1 MDWEFFTISFS
12 TQGFYNS
19 FTVNFALLLYTV
31 ASLLDKPRRSMI
43 SAVVRGTEQK
53 LTISLCLLDNDTFG
67 VSECLSWVSKSF
79 SVVSKSVP
87 ECLSR
92 VSESFSEVSWSV
104 PECLSRVSWS
114 VSECLSPVLWSST
127 WLLFSSTSLLFCSTW
142 LLSWLLSP
150 STWLLSSLQTVMTNS
165 CALSLFVNVTLIS
178 SSSYRQV
185 KLMPISKCISQNFRK
200 WFKYG
205 LKAQKLLAQGV
216 WGKTCESS
224 VTSYID

>member
-1 MDWEFFTISFS
+1 
-12 TQGFYNS
+12 
-19 FTVNFALLLYTV
+19 
-31 ASLLDKPRRSMI
+31 MI

-53 LTISLCLLDNDTFG
+53 LTISLCLLDNDTFL
-67 VSECLSWVSKSF
+67 VS
-79 SVVSKSVP
+79 

-92 VSESFSEVSWSV
+92 VSESW
-104 PECLSRVSWS
+104 
-114 VSECLSPVLWSST
+114 T
-127 WLLFSSTSLLFCSTW
+127 WLLFSSTSLLSSSTSLLFCSTW
-142 LLSWLLSP
+142 LPTWLLFF
-150 STWLLSSLQTVMTNS
+150 STSLLSSLQTVMTNS

-224 VTSYID
+224 GTSYID

>member
-1 MDWEFFTISFS
+1 MLNYFYCSLTQFNLHSRFWLRTTINITLPDSSVSHMDWEFFTISFS

-79 SVVSKSVP
+79 SEVSKSVP

-142 LLSWLLSP
+142 LPTWLLSP
-150 STWLLSSLQTVMTNS
+150 
-165 CALSLFVNVTLIS
+165 
-178 SSSYRQV
+178 
-185 KLMPISKCISQNFRK
+185 
-200 WFKYG
+200 
-205 LKAQKLLAQGV
+205 
-216 WGKTCESS
+216 
-224 VTSYID
+224 

>member
-1 MDWEFFTISFS
+1 
-12 TQGFYNS
+12 
-19 FTVNFALLLYTV
+19 
-31 ASLLDKPRRSMI
+31 MI

-53 LTISLCLLDNDTFG
+53 LTISLCLLDNDTFL
-67 VSECLSWVSKSF
+67 VS
-79 SVVSKSVP
+79 

-92 VSESFSEVSWSV
+92 VSESW
-104 PECLSRVSWS
+104 
-114 VSECLSPVLWSST
+114 T
-127 WLLFSSTSLLFCSTW
+127 WLLFSSTSLLSSSTSLLFCSTW
-142 LLSWLLSP
+142 LPTWLLFP
-150 STWLLSSLQTVMTNS
+150 STWLLFFSTSLLSSLQTVMTNS

-224 VTSYID
+224 GTSYID

>member
-1 MDWEFFTISFS
+1 
-12 TQGFYNS
+12 
-19 FTVNFALLLYTV
+19 
-31 ASLLDKPRRSMI
+31 MI

-67 VSECLSWVSKSF
+67 VPKCLSRVSKSF
-79 SVVSKSVP
+79 SEVSKSVP

-142 LLSWLLSP
+142 LPTWLLFP
-150 STWLLSSLQTVMTNS
+150 STWLLFFSTSLLSSLQTVMTNS

-224 VTSYID
+224 GTSYID

>member
-1 MDWEFFTISFS
+1 M
-12 TQGFYNS
+12 
-19 FTVNFALLLYTV
+19 
-31 ASLLDKPRRSMI
+31 
-43 SAVVRGTEQK
+43 
-53 LTISLCLLDNDTFG
+53 SLCLLDNDTFG
-67 VSECLSWVSKSF
+67 VSECLSRVSKSF
-79 SVVSKSVP
+79 SEVSKSVPKCLSRVSKSFSEVSKSVP

-92 VSESFSEVSWSV
+92 VSESW
-104 PECLSRVSWS
+104 
-114 VSECLSPVLWSST
+114 T
-127 WLLFSSTSLLFCSTW
+127 WLLFSSTW
-142 LLSWLLSP
+142 LPTWLLSP
-150 STWLLSSLQTVMTNS
+150 STWLPSPLQAVMTNS

>member
-92 VSESFSEVSWSV
+92 VS
-104 PECLSRVSWS
+104 WS

-142 LLSWLLSP
+142 LLTWLLSP

>member
-53 LTISLCLLDNDTFG
+53 LTISLCLLDNDTFL
-67 VSECLSWVSKSF
+67 VSECLSLVSKLVLECLSL
-79 SVVSKSVP
+79 VSKSVP

-92 VSESFSEVSWSV
+92 VSESW
-104 PECLSRVSWS
+104 
-114 VSECLSPVLWSST
+114 T
-127 WLLFSSTSLLFCSTW
+127 WLLFSSTSLLSSSTWLLFCSTW
-142 LLSWLLSP
+142 LPTWLLFP
-150 STWLLSSLQTVMTNS
+150 STWLLFFSTSLLSSLQTVMTNS

>member
-1 MDWEFFTISFS
+1 M
-12 TQGFYNS
+12 
-19 FTVNFALLLYTV
+19 
-31 ASLLDKPRRSMI
+31 
-43 SAVVRGTEQK
+43 
-53 LTISLCLLDNDTFG
+53 
-67 VSECLSWVSKSF
+67 SKSF
-79 SVVSKSVP
+79 SEVSKSVP

-92 VSESFSEVSWSV
+92 VSWSV
-104 PECLSRVSWS
+104 P
-114 VSECLSPVLWSST
+114 ECLSPVLWSST

-142 LLSWLLSP
+142 LPTWLLSP
-150 STWLLSSLQTVMTNS
+150 STWLLFFSTSLLSSLQTVMTNS

-224 VTSYID
+224 GTSYID

>member
-53 LTISLCLLDNDTFG
+53 LTISLCLLDNDTF
-67 VSECLSWVSKSF
+67 L
-79 SVVSKSVP
+79 
-87 ECLSR
+87 
-92 VSESFSEVSWSV
+92 VSESWTWLLF
-104 PECLSRVSWS
+104 P
-114 VSECLSPVLWSST
+114 ST
-127 WLLFSSTSLLFCSTW
+127 WLLFPSTSLLFCSTW
-142 LLSWLLSP
+142 LPTWLLSP
-150 STWLLSSLQTVMTNS
+150 STWLLFFSTSLLSSLQTVMTNS

-224 VTSYID
+224 GTSYID